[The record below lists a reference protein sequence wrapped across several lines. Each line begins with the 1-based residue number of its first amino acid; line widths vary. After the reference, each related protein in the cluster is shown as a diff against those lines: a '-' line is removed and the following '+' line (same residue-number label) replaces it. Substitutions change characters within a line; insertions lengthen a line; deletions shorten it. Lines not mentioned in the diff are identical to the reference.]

1 MRNKKFLALTA
12 ACMLSTTLLFTGCSS
27 KNNSSSE
34 ANSDAATGAVDGT
47 YEASA
52 TGMASDVKVTI
63 TVADGKITDCTIDA
77 SGETE
82 GLGTVVPDTMQ
93 GEVVEK
99 QGVDVQAVSGATITS
114 NAALEALADC
124 MSQAGLNE

>member
-1 MRNKKFLALTA
+1 MRNKKFFALTA

-27 KNNSSSE
+27 NNASDS
-34 ANSDAATGAVDGT
+34 NSDAAATGVVDGT

-82 GLGTVVPDTMQ
+82 GLGTVVPDTLNS
-93 GEVVEK
+93 EIVEK
-99 QGVDVQAVSGATITS
+99 QGVDVEAVSGATITS
-114 NAALEALADC
+114 NAALTALADC
-124 MSQAGLNE
+124 MEQAGLTK

>member
-1 MRNKKFLALTA
+1 MKNKKFFALTA
-12 ACMLSTTLLFTGCSS
+12 ACMLSTTVLFTGCSS
-27 KNNSSSE
+27 NNTAS
-34 ANSDAATGAVDGT
+34 NDAASNTEEAT

-63 TVADGKITDCTIDA
+63 TVANGEITACTIDA

-82 GLGTVVPDTMQ
+82 GLGTVVPDSL
-93 GEVVEK
+93 EPAIIEN
-99 QGVDVQAVSGATITS
+99 QGVNVEAISGATITS

-124 MSQAGLNE
+124 MAQAGLAQ